1 MASSVNAK
9 LLAACRGFIRFGSGL
24 VAPAVTLA
32 ACARRANRLLPPN
45 EGCESRRS
53 AAGTYQPSHFRH
65 PIRGANIGEKSVQ
78 NGKINGMCR
87 RLASLVR
94 PFRSSHSVRQTW
106 DLSGLQGCQHGLTEG

>member
-24 VAPAVTLA
+24 VSPAVTLA

-53 AAGTYQPSHFRH
+53 AAGTVPAFSLSAPDQRSKY
-65 PIRGANIGEKSVQ
+65 RGEIGSEPQ
-78 NGKINGMCR
+78 N
-87 RLASLVR
+87 
-94 PFRSSHSVRQTW
+94 
-106 DLSGLQGCQHGLTEG
+106 